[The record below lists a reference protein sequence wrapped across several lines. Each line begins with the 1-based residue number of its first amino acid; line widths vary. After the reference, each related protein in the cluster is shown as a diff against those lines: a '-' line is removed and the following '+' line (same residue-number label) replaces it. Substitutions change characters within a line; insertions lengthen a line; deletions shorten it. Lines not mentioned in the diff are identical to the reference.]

1 MKYLRCVGLLS
12 SLLIVGV
19 LGGVMA
25 PLPSEAATLTLDGAT
40 INVSTSKTSCTLRSG
55 FNACFDLAFTSPLT
69 VNNKWIVFDC
79 AASDK
84 PCGTTFTGR
93 AKEDVNDVSSCSTC
107 TSDNLA
113 MGGIG
118 IKAKFPSSTGVSGTL
133 VVRHTFNAASNA
145 SSSFYWGMTQQGW
158 FDPPLSENAVGD
170 SVTMT
175 ATARHPSTNTQLL
188 NLGGFTKA
196 SIVSP
201 TSPDAK
207 VSFGISQTTPQL
219 KGTCDTGSNKCNPT
233 IQYVYNFTIKGSDLF
248 VLTNSLAG
256 GGATCGDTGNL
267 PTCPNLIA
275 AIAKTIGDIETEDK
289 QAALNAG
296 AVEGQLCQEPCIV
309 IRLEGTPA
317 ASVEGQEFTLT
328 ATGQGFD
335 DDPNPSSFKIVLDSQ
350 ASGELG
356 VGIKA
361 ISNLPPD
368 PPATD
373 RNIIIT
379 GFPGDMELDQVKCS
393 GGGTCRVVY
402 DDRGNSKTK
411 IGFVVTNL
419 TTQLDVVLHVH

>member
-1 MKYLRCVGLLS
+1 MRSLRWVGLVF

-25 PLPSEAATLTLDGAT
+25 PLPSEAATLTLDGAP
-40 INVSTSKTSCTLRSG
+40 INVSTSTTSCTLRSG

-84 PCGTTFTGR
+84 PCGLTFTGR
-93 AKEDVNDVSSCSTC
+93 GKADVNDVSSCSTC
-107 TSDNLA
+107 TSDMLA

-133 VVRHTFNAASNA
+133 VIRHTFNAASNA
-145 SSSFYWGMTQQGW
+145 SSSLYWAMTQQGW

-170 SVTMT
+170 SVTFT
-175 ATARHPSTNTQLL
+175 ATARHPSTNAQLL

-201 TSPDAK
+201 TSPDSK

-219 KGTCDTGSNKCNPT
+219 KGICDTGSNKCNPLVEY
-233 IQYVYNFTIKGSDLF
+233 IFNFTVKGSDLF

-267 PTCPNLIA
+267 PSCAGLIA
-275 AIAKTIGDIETEDK
+275 ALAATIGNIENEDK
-289 QAALNAG
+289 QAARNAG

-317 ASVEGQEFTLT
+317 ASTEGQEFTFT
-328 ATGQGFD
+328 ATGPGFED
-335 DDPNPSSFKIVLDSQ
+335 PSSFPIQLDSQ
-350 ASGELG
+350 VSGELG
-356 VGIKA
+356 VGVKV

-368 PPATD
+368 PPAAD
-373 RNIIIT
+373 RTFIIT

-402 DDRGNSKTK
+402 DGSGNSKTK

-419 TTQLDVVLHVH
+419 NAQLNAVLHVH